1 MNLEMF
7 TGGMVA
13 TNAYLLEDGGVTIL
27 VDAPAGVF
35 DWLLQKDLTPD
46 YLLLTHQHFDH
57 VEDAHRFTCPIHAYA
72 PFSHDLILDEQA
84 RSWGLPIEVPDFN
97 VDVILKDKETL
108 QFGNF
113 AFDLL
118 HVPGHSPDSLVY
130 SLPQAN
136 LALAGD
142 TLFNQGAGRTDLPGG
157 SHEELFEGIRTKL
170 LTLPDETRIYPG
182 HGPHT
187 SPASEKGGY

>member
-13 TNAYLLEDGGVTIL
+13 TNSYLLEDGGVTLL

-57 VEDAHRFTCPIHAYA
+57 VEDAHLFSCPIHAYA
-72 PFSHDLILDEQA
+72 PFSRDLILDEQA
-84 RSWGLPIEVPDFN
+84 RAWGLPIEVTEFA
-97 VDVILKDKETL
+97 VDVLLKEESKL

-130 SLPQAN
+130 SLPKCE
-136 LALAGD
+136 LALVGD
-142 TLFNQGAGRTDLPGG
+142 TLFNRGMGRTDLPGG
-157 SHEELFEGIRTKL
+157 SHEQLVTEIQSKI
-170 LTLPDETRIYPG
+170 LTLPEATRIYPG

-187 SPASEKGGY
+187 SPAAEKKTL